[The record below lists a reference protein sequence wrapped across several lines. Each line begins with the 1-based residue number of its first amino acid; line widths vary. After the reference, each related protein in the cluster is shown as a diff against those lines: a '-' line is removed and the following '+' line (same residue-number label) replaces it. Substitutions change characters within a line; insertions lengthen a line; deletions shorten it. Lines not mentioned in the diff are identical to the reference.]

1 MVMAMANVRK
11 CLVNV
16 DEMVMAMANVHKCL
30 VNVDET
36 VMAMANARCHAQSLF
51 LKKTLESSL

>member
-1 MVMAMANVRK
+1 MAMANVRK